1 MKKKVLDITSYDCPM
16 TFIKAKEFIK
26 NNANEQKII
35 ILTLIFTINLSCN
48 MSQEK
53 NTIFASIE
61 TNKGVIKTELFF
73 EKTPITV
80 ANFISL
86 SDGTNKNVNDEYKS
100 KKYYNGLTFHRVISD
115 FMIQGGCP
123 QGNGVGGPG
132 YQFDDE
138 INPNL
143 RHDKPGILSMA
154 NSGPGTNGSQ
164 FFITHTSTPWLDG
177 KHTVFGAVLEGQSVV
192 DAIAKKIRLIK

>member
-1 MKKKVLDITSYDCPM
+1 MK
-16 TFIKAKEFIK
+16 
-26 NNANEQKII
+26 KII

-86 SDGTNKNVNDEYKS
+86 SDGTNKNVNDEQMGVNFLS
-100 KKYYNGLTFHRVISD
+100 HTKKHLG
-115 FMIQGGCP
+115 
-123 QGNGVGGPG
+123 
-132 YQFDDE
+132 
-138 INPNL
+138 
-143 RHDKPGILSMA
+143 
-154 NSGPGTNGSQ
+154 
-164 FFITHTSTPWLDG
+164 
-177 KHTVFGAVLEGQSVV
+177 
-192 DAIAKKIRLIK
+192 

>member
-1 MKKKVLDITSYDCPM
+1 
-16 TFIKAKEFIK
+16 
-26 NNANEQKII
+26 
-35 ILTLIFTINLSCN
+35 

-100 KKYYNGLTFHRVISD
+100 KKYI
-115 FMIQGGCP
+115 
-123 QGNGVGGPG
+123 
-132 YQFDDE
+132 
-138 INPNL
+138 
-143 RHDKPGILSMA
+143 MA
-154 NSGPGTNGSQ
+154 
-164 FFITHTSTPWLDG
+164 
-177 KHTVFGAVLEGQSVV
+177 
-192 DAIAKKIRLIK
+192 